1 MQQQSSR
8 GERRRYPRSNKRIA
22 FTISLNDY
30 DLVAESRN
38 LSCNGV
44 YCSVNR
50 AIPEMTRLRMLL
62 NLNGVYAECEG
73 TVVRIEP
80 DTEQAGTFN
89 MAIFFDDIRPSERQ
103 KILDFIEQ
111 GNARYA
117 DQSAAAF

>member
-1 MQQQSSR
+1 MQQRSSR

-73 TVVRIEP
+73 TVVRI
-80 DTEQAGTFN
+80 
-89 MAIFFDDIRPSERQ
+89 IRPSERQ

-117 DQSAAAF
+117 DQSAVAF